1 MDGQRVQLIFV
12 KYLAYMLKEAKCI
25 CHRIDARIEAEYK
38 IVLFGRSNKTKTDRM
53 QDAKKKKKMK
63 ILIIRVRK

>member
-1 MDGQRVQLIFV
+1 
-12 KYLAYMLKEAKCI
+12 MLKEAKCI

>member
-53 QDAKKKKKMK
+53 QDAKKKKKNENSNN
-63 ILIIRVRK
+63 